1 VEASAT
7 GPGRGIGRPP
17 READVAPAPAELT
30 YRTAPLTANPAPLG
44 LAGFALS
51 TFILSMFNAHLVNNA
66 GLPILFGLVLFYGGT
81 AQFLAGMWEFRT
93 GNTFGALVFGSYGA
107 FWLALWAFYQFY
119 AKKIPAG
126 GVLNHTVGMYLLGWA
141 GFTAL
146 LFVAALRT
154 TGAVAVTLLLLVVT
168 EVVLGIGNNAGSIN
182 TIKIGGYLGLATA
195 AAAWYT
201 MFAIVLESTFKRW
214 LRPVFPLARE

>member
-1 VEASAT
+1 MEAAQT
-7 GPGRGIGRPP
+7 GPGDRQPR
-17 READVAPAPAELT
+17 READVATAPAEQT
-30 YRTAPLTANPAPLG
+30 YVTAPITANPAPLG
-44 LAGFALS
+44 LSGFALS
-51 TFILSMFNAHLVNNA
+51 TFILSMFNAHLVNQA
-66 GLPILFGLVLFYGGT
+66 GLPILFGLILFYGGV

-93 GNTFGALVFGSYGA
+93 GNTFGAVIFGSYGA

-119 AKKIPAG
+119 AKSIPAG
-126 GVLNHTVGMYLLGWA
+126 SVLNHTLGMYLLGWA

-146 LFVAALRT
+146 LFVASLRT
-154 TGAVAVTLLLLVVT
+154 TAAVAVTVLLLVVT

-214 LRPVFPLARE
+214 LLPVFPLARE